1 MTIVDALVILLAT
14 PGAVVAVLALRDR
27 RKK

>member
-1 MTIVDALVILLAT
+1 MTVVDAVVILLAT

-27 RKK
+27 FEE